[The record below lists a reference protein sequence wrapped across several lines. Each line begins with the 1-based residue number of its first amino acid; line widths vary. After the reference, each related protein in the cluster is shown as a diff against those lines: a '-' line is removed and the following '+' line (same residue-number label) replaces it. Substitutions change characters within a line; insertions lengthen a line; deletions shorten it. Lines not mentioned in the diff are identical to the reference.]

1 MFSIS
6 AGTQNRCKRD
16 FKYNIDENLE
26 RQVGKLPKEFWKLLL
41 LGNCPRFAVLGIL
54 LYYFSIEVTYLVLP
68 CGNTSI
74 CQTKRNELM
83 K

>member
-6 AGTQNRCKRD
+6 SGTRNRRKRD

-54 LYYFSIEVTYLVLP
+54 LYYFSIEVTFWFFRVVIP
-68 CGNTSI
+68 
-74 CQTKRNELM
+74 QFAKRNEM
-83 K
+83 S

>member
-6 AGTQNRCKRD
+6 SGTRNRCKSD

-26 RQVGKLPKEFWKLLL
+26 RQVGKLSKEFWKLLL
-41 LGNCPRFAVLGIL
+41 LGNCPGFAVLGIL
-54 LYYFSIEVTYLVLP
+54 LYYFSIEVTYLVLR